1 MRRLLALAALLV
13 ALAPAP
19 GAAAA
24 DAAGTDPAAT
34 TPRACADALA
44 LLDDSRPRDAVA
56 LVDAYRAT
64 ASSPADPA
72 ARATAC
78 ADVRDAAVAA
88 RDTAATLAA
97 EAEAL
102 EPGGA
107 RPTSGEAESWAAAQ
121 ARAEQALALDAQDA
135 RAAAV
140 VRAAQEEETTVPDRA
155 ASAWDGFVEAVS
167 PLGPPL
173 LALLVGVLVLAVVA
187 RLVVPVTLRWPVLS
201 AGERVRAGAAGW
213 GALVAGAAL
222 LVWGPAA
229 GASTWT
235 GSGVAGATLA
245 VVVLVLGFVAGVV
258 AVALALGRLVAP
270 GARHDRTRW
279 WAWAAAVAGVA
290 AVAAVVL
297 SARALGGPGTVAA
310 GPVAAGSLVAGAVLA
325 ALGVLLVATVLATRL
340 RLTIEVTSG
349 RSGDR
354 TTSHEGTGGARLV
367 ALLGELGAEP
377 PRGLEVP
384 RGTDIS
390 ALSGSALSELP
401 QGAFVKAVVSLA
413 QGVVGSVP
421 WRVTVEERDADHL
434 AVVVTRNGRAAGS
447 AALDRAGLLRFDP
460 EDPTSAA
467 AAAQVDLYRAAA
479 AVVLLTLARH
489 HAGFEGLCGA
499 TSWRS
504 LALQY
509 VAQSDLTD
517 APDRERELLARAVDV
532 DPRNDLAQVALAHAE
547 GRHHTLREDL
557 DAYGDWLDRFV
568 TRSEGRSGYRSLRLR
583 AQYSR
588 AATTVN
594 ACFAPGRDG
603 DDPAGTLG
611 ATAVDAVRA
620 LLEALAVERAAG
632 REDALV
638 VRLQDAVESLYRQ
651 AEATAPALEPV
662 AAQRVPA
669 APGTEPSDRTGS
681 SETAESVETARS
693 AETSRERLRRA
704 YRAALARDPD
714 GADAPSPTTPT
725 GEYNLA
731 CTYAV
736 RTTPLG
742 AADALRTTDHL
753 RRAVV
758 LADLR
763 AWLHDDPM
771 LAAYRERPE
780 YAAEFGQDPLD
791 LLSVAPFARY
801 APALRAW
808 GLTTEQRIVAVPPPD
823 LAALLGTTPEEAARV
838 RAAAHLAADLP
849 ALPGRCDVLDVL
861 LVHDVGALPPAGQG
875 LPDDVAR
882 AVRSRVGRLRLT
894 PSERDRLRSALAGW
908 LG

>member
-107 RPTSGEAESWAAAQ
+107 RPTSGQPESWAAAR

-155 ASAWDGFVEAVS
+155 ASAWDGFVEVVS

-187 RLVVPVTLRWPVLS
+187 RLVVPVTPRWPVLS

-245 VVVLVLGFVAGVV
+245 GVVLVLGFVAGVV
-258 AVALALGRLVAP
+258 AVGLALPRLVDP
-270 GARHDRTRW
+270 GTRHDRTRW
-279 WAWAAAVAGVA
+279 WAWACAVAGVA
-290 AVAAVVL
+290 AVAAVL
-297 SARALGGPGTVAA
+297 LLALGGARTIGAGPLTAGSVAA
-310 GPVAAGSLVAGAVLA
+310 GAVVA

-349 RSGDR
+349 RSADR

-447 AALDRAGLLRFDP
+447 AALDRAGLLRVDAA
-460 EDPTSAA
+460 DPTSAA
-467 AAAQVDLYRAAA
+467 TAAQVDLYRAAA

-489 HAGFEGLCGA
+489 HAGFDGLCGA

-509 VAQSDLTD
+509 VAQSDLAA

-557 DAYGDWLDRFV
+557 DAYGRWLDRFV

-603 DDPAGTLG
+603 DDPAGRLD

-620 LLEALAVERAAG
+620 LLEALAAERAAG

-638 VRLQDAVESLYRQ
+638 VRLQDAAESLYRQ
-651 AEATAPALEPV
+651 AEDAARALEPV
-662 AAQRVPA
+662 RAQGAPPV
-669 APGTEPSDRTGS
+669 PGTGPAEPTEPT
-681 SETAESVETARS
+681 ETPRQ
-693 AETSRERLRRA
+693 RLRRA

-714 GADAPSPTTPT
+714 DGDPPPPTTPT

-736 RTTPLG
+736 RADPLD
-742 AADALRTTDHL
+742 AEDALRTTDHL

-791 LLSVAPFARY
+791 LLAVAPFARY

-861 LVHDVGALPPAGQG
+861 LTHDVGALPPAGQG
-875 LPDDVAR
+875 PPDDVAR
-882 AVRSRVGRLRLT
+882 ALRSRVTRLRLT
-894 PSERDRLRSALAGW
+894 PSERDRLRAALAAW

>member
-102 EPGGA
+102 EPGGV
-107 RPTSGEAESWAAAQ
+107 RPTSGEAESWAAAR

-155 ASAWDGFVEAVS
+155 ASAWDGFVETVS

-279 WAWAAAVAGVA
+279 WAWATAVAGVA
-290 AVAAVVL
+290 AVAVVVL
-297 SARALGGPGTVAA
+297 SARALGSPGTVAA

-421 WRVTVEERDADHL
+421 WRVTVEERDTDHL

-460 EDPTSAA
+460 EDPSSAA

-603 DDPAGTLG
+603 DDPAGRLD

-638 VRLQDAVESLYRQ
+638 VRLQDAVESLYLQ
-651 AEATAPALEPV
+651 AEAAAPELEPV
-662 AAQRVPA
+662 SAQRVPA
-669 APGTEPSDRTGS
+669 APGTEPGERAEPTEPSDL
-681 SETAESVETARS
+681 SEPARS
-693 AETSRERLRRA
+693 AETPRERLRRA

-714 GADAPSPTTPT
+714 DDDAGPPSPTTPT

-736 RTTPLG
+736 RTKPLG
-742 AADALRTTDHL
+742 AADALRATDHL

-791 LLSVAPFARY
+791 LLAVAPFARY

-861 LVHDVGALPPAGQG
+861 LAHDVGALPQEG
-875 LPDDVAR
+875 LPDGVAR
-882 AVRSRVGRLRLT
+882 AVRSRVVRLRLT
-894 PSERDRLRSALAGW
+894 PSERDRLRTALAGW

>member
-270 GARHDRTRW
+270 GARHDHTRW
-279 WAWAAAVAGVA
+279 WAWATAVAGVA

-297 SARALGGPGTVAA
+297 SARALGARAPSRQGPSRR
-310 GPVAAGSLVAGAVLA
+310 GP
-325 ALGVLLVATVLATRL
+325 
-340 RLTIEVTSG
+340 
-349 RSGDR
+349 
-354 TTSHEGTGGARLV
+354 
-367 ALLGELGAEP
+367 
-377 PRGLEVP
+377 
-384 RGTDIS
+384 
-390 ALSGSALSELP
+390 
-401 QGAFVKAVVSLA
+401 
-413 QGVVGSVP
+413 
-421 WRVTVEERDADHL
+421 
-434 AVVVTRNGRAAGS
+434 
-447 AALDRAGLLRFDP
+447 
-460 EDPTSAA
+460 
-467 AAAQVDLYRAAA
+467 
-479 AVVLLTLARH
+479 
-489 HAGFEGLCGA
+489 
-499 TSWRS
+499 SWR
-504 LALQY
+504 
-509 VAQSDLTD
+509 
-517 APDRERELLARAVDV
+517 
-532 DPRNDLAQVALAHAE
+532 
-547 GRHHTLREDL
+547 G
-557 DAYGDWLDRFV
+557 
-568 TRSEGRSGYRSLRLR
+568 
-583 AQYSR
+583 
-588 AATTVN
+588 
-594 ACFAPGRDG
+594 
-603 DDPAGTLG
+603 
-611 ATAVDAVRA
+611 
-620 LLEALAVERAAG
+620 
-632 REDALV
+632 
-638 VRLQDAVESLYRQ
+638 
-651 AEATAPALEPV
+651 
-662 AAQRVPA
+662 
-669 APGTEPSDRTGS
+669 PSWR
-681 SETAESVETARS
+681 RS
-693 AETSRERLRRA
+693 ACSSSPRSSR
-704 YRAALARDPD
+704 
-714 GADAPSPTTPT
+714 
-725 GEYNLA
+725 
-731 CTYAV
+731 
-736 RTTPLG
+736 
-742 AADALRTTDHL
+742 
-753 RRAVV
+753 
-758 LADLR
+758 
-763 AWLHDDPM
+763 
-771 LAAYRERPE
+771 
-780 YAAEFGQDPLD
+780 
-791 LLSVAPFARY
+791 
-801 APALRAW
+801 
-808 GLTTEQRIVAVPPPD
+808 
-823 LAALLGTTPEEAARV
+823 
-838 RAAAHLAADLP
+838 
-849 ALPGRCDVLDVL
+849 PGC
-861 LVHDVGALPPAGQG
+861 G
-875 LPDDVAR
+875 
-882 AVRSRVGRLRLT
+882 
-894 PSERDRLRSALAGW
+894 
-908 LG
+908 

>member
-245 VVVLVLGFVAGVV
+245 VVVLLLGFVAGVV
-258 AVALALGRLVAP
+258 AGALALGRLVAP
-270 GARHDRTRW
+270 GAGHDRTRW
-279 WAWAAAVAGVA
+279 WAWATAVAGVA

-310 GPVAAGSLVAGAVLA
+310 GPVAAGSLAAGAVLA

-349 RSGDR
+349 RSADR

-447 AALDRAGLLRFDP
+447 AALDRAGLLRFDAA
-460 EDPTSAA
+460 DPTSAA
-467 AAAQVDLYRAAA
+467 TAAQVDLYRAAA

-489 HAGFEGLCGA
+489 HAGFDGLCGA

-557 DAYGDWLDRFV
+557 DAYGRWLDRFV

-603 DDPAGTLG
+603 DDPAGRLD

-638 VRLQDAVESLYRQ
+638 VRLQDAVESLYLQ
-651 AEATAPALEPV
+651 AEVAARALEPV
-662 AAQRVPA
+662 APQRVPT
-669 APGTEPSDRTGS
+669 APGTEPGERGEP
-681 SETAESVETARS
+681 SETAETP
-693 AETSRERLRRA
+693 RERLRRA
-704 YRAALARDPD
+704 YRAALARDPE

-763 AWLHDDPM
+763 TWLHDDPM

-791 LLSVAPFARY
+791 LLAVAPFARY
-801 APALRAW
+801 SPALRAW

-861 LVHDVGALPPAGQG
+861 LAHDVGALPQEG

-882 AVRSRVGRLRLT
+882 AVRSRVVRLRLT
-894 PSERDRLRSALAGW
+894 PSERDRLRAALAGW

>member
-64 ASSPADPA
+64 ATSPADPA
-72 ARATAC
+72 ARAAAC

-107 RPTSGEAESWAAAQ
+107 RPTSGEAESWAAAR

-229 GASTWT
+229 GASTWA
-235 GSGVAGATLA
+235 GSGVAGTTLA
-245 VVVLVLGFVAGVV
+245 AVVLVLGFVAGVV
-258 AVALALGRLVAP
+258 AVALALWRLVAP

-279 WAWAAAVAGVA
+279 WAWAAAVAGVT

-310 GPVAAGSLVAGAVLA
+310 PLAAASLAAGAVVA

-447 AALDRAGLLRFDP
+447 AALDRAGLLRFDS
-460 EDPTSAA
+460 EEPTSAA

-517 APDRERELLARAVDV
+517 TPDRERELLARAVDV

-557 DAYGDWLDRFV
+557 DAYGRWLDRFV
-568 TRSEGRSGYRSLRLR
+568 ARTAGRSGYRSLRLR

-603 DDPAGTLG
+603 DDPAGRLD

-651 AEATAPALEPV
+651 AEAAARALEPV
-662 AAQRVPA
+662 AAQGAPA
-669 APGTEPSDRTGS
+669 APRTDPSGRTEP
-681 SETAESVETARS
+681 SETAETP
-693 AETSRERLRRA
+693 RERLRRA
-704 YRAALARDPD
+704 YRAALARDPE
-714 GADAPSPTTPT
+714 GADPPSPTTPT

-791 LLSVAPFARY
+791 LLAVAPFARY

-808 GLTTEQRIVAVPPPD
+808 GLTTEQRIVAVSPPD

-838 RAAAHLAADLP
+838 RAAAHLAAEDLP

-861 LVHDVGALPPAGQG
+861 LAHDVGALPQEG

-882 AVRSRVGRLRLT
+882 AVRSRVVRLRLT
-894 PSERDRLRSALAGW
+894 PSERDRLRTALAGW

>member
-19 GAAAA
+19 GVAAA

-107 RPTSGEAESWAAAQ
+107 RPTSGEAESWAAAR

-270 GARHDRTRW
+270 GAGPDRTRW
-279 WAWAAAVAGVA
+279 WAWATAVAGVA

-460 EDPTSAA
+460 EDPASAA

-557 DAYGDWLDRFV
+557 DAYGRWLDRFV

-603 DDPAGTLG
+603 DDPAGGLD

-638 VRLQDAVESLYRQ
+638 VRLQDAVESLYLQ
-651 AEATAPALEPV
+651 AEVAARALEPV
-662 AAQRVPA
+662 APQRVPT
-669 APGTEPSDRTGS
+669 APGTEPGERAEP
-681 SETAESVETARS
+681 SETAETP
-693 AETSRERLRRA
+693 RERLRRA
-704 YRAALARDPD
+704 YRAALARDPE

-791 LLSVAPFARY
+791 LLAVAPFARY
-801 APALRAW
+801 SPALRAW

-861 LVHDVGALPPAGQG
+861 LAHDVGALPQEG

-882 AVRSRVGRLRLT
+882 AVRSRVVRLRLT
-894 PSERDRLRSALAGW
+894 PSERYRLRAALAGW

>member
-19 GAAAA
+19 GVAAA

-44 LLDDSRPRDAVA
+44 LLDGSRPRDALA

-64 ASSPADPA
+64 ATSPADPA

-78 ADVRDAAVAA
+78 ADVQDAAVAA

-167 PLGPPL
+167 PLGPLL

-270 GARHDRTRW
+270 GAGPDRTRW
-279 WAWAAAVAGVA
+279 WAWATAVAGVA

-310 GPVAAGSLVAGAVLA
+310 GPVAAGSLAAGAVVA

-460 EDPTSAA
+460 DDPASAA

-557 DAYGDWLDRFV
+557 DAYGRWLDRFV

-603 DDPAGTLG
+603 DDPAGRLD

-638 VRLQDAVESLYRQ
+638 VRLQDAVDSLYLQ
-651 AEATAPALEPV
+651 AEVAARALEPV
-662 AAQRVPA
+662 APQRVPT
-669 APGTEPSDRTGS
+669 APGTEPGERAEP
-681 SETAESVETARS
+681 SETAETP
-693 AETSRERLRRA
+693 RERLRRA
-704 YRAALARDPD
+704 YRAALARDPE

-763 AWLHDDPM
+763 TWLHDDPM

-791 LLSVAPFARY
+791 LLAVAPFARY

-808 GLTTEQRIVAVPPPD
+808 GLTTEQRIVAVSPPD

-861 LVHDVGALPPAGQG
+861 LAHDVGALPQEG

-882 AVRSRVGRLRLT
+882 AVRSRVVRLRLT
-894 PSERDRLRSALAGW
+894 PSERDRLRTALAGW

>member
-1 MRRLLALAALLV
+1 MRRLLALAVLLV

-19 GAAAA
+19 GAVAA
-24 DAAGTDPAAT
+24 DAPGTDPAAT

-155 ASAWDGFVEAVS
+155 ASAWDGFVEVVS

-245 VVVLVLGFVAGVV
+245 VVVVLLGFVAGVV

-270 GARHDRTRW
+270 GAGHDRTRW
-279 WAWAAAVAGVA
+279 WAWATAVAGVA

-310 GPVAAGSLVAGAVLA
+310 GPVAAGSLAAGAVLA

-460 EDPTSAA
+460 EDPRSAA

-557 DAYGDWLDRFV
+557 DAYGRWLDRFV
-568 TRSEGRSGYRSLRLR
+568 ARTAGRSGYRSLRLR

-603 DDPAGTLG
+603 DDPAGRLD

-651 AEATAPALEPV
+651 AEAAARALEPV
-662 AAQRVPA
+662 AAQGVPP
-669 APGTEPSDRTGS
+669 APGTEPSGRTEP
-681 SETAESVETARS
+681 SETAETP
-693 AETSRERLRRA
+693 RERLRRA
-704 YRAALARDPD
+704 YRAALVRDPD
-714 GADAPSPTTPT
+714 DGDAGPPSPTTPT

-791 LLSVAPFARY
+791 LLAVAPFARY

-861 LVHDVGALPPAGQG
+861 LAHDAGALPPAGQG
-875 LPDDVAR
+875 LPDVVAR
-882 AVRSRVGRLRLT
+882 ARRSRRGRLRRT
-894 PSERDRLRSALAGW
+894 PTERDRLRAALAGW

>member
-19 GAAAA
+19 GAVAA

-56 LVDAYRAT
+56 LIDAHRAT
-64 ASSPADPA
+64 ATSPADPA

-140 VRAAQEEETTVPDRA
+140 VRAAQDEETTVPDRA

-187 RLVVPVTLRWPVLS
+187 RLVVPVTLRWPVLT

-270 GARHDRTRW
+270 GAGHDRTRW
-279 WAWAAAVAGVA
+279 WAWATAVAGVA

-310 GPVAAGSLVAGAVLA
+310 GSVAAGSLVAGAVLA

-367 ALLGELGAEP
+367 ALLAELGAEP

-547 GRHHTLREDL
+547 GRHQTLREDL

-603 DDPAGTLG
+603 DDPAGGLD

-651 AEATAPALEPV
+651 AEAAARALEPV
-662 AAQRVPA
+662 AAQGAPA
-669 APGTEPSDRTGS
+669 APRTDPSGRTEP
-681 SETAESVETARS
+681 SETAETP
-693 AETSRERLRRA
+693 RERLRRA
-704 YRAALARDPD
+704 YRAALARDPE
-714 GADAPSPTTPT
+714 GADPPSPTTPT

-736 RTTPLG
+736 RTKPLD
-742 AADALRTTDHL
+742 AADALRTTDQL

-763 AWLHDDPM
+763 TWLHDDPM

-861 LVHDVGALPPAGQG
+861 LAHDVGALPQEG

-882 AVRSRVGRLRLT
+882 AVRSRVVRLRLT
-894 PSERDRLRSALAGW
+894 PSERDRLRTALAGW

>member
-19 GAAAA
+19 SAAAA

-603 DDPAGTLG
+603 DDPAGGLD

-651 AEATAPALEPV
+651 AEAAAPALEPV

-669 APGTEPSDRTGS
+669 APGTKPGDRTGS

-704 YRAALARDPD
+704 YRAALARDPE
-714 GADAPSPTTPT
+714 GADPPSPTTPT

-736 RTTPLG
+736 RTTPLA

-861 LVHDVGALPPAGQG
+861 LAHDVGALPPAGQG

-882 AVRSRVGRLRLT
+882 AVRSRVVRLRLT
-894 PSERDRLRSALAGW
+894 PSERDRLRAALAGW

>member
-1 MRRLLALAALLV
+1 MRRLLALAVLLV

-24 DAAGTDPAAT
+24 DAAGTNPAAAT

-44 LLDDSRPRDAVA
+44 LLDDSRPRDALA

-64 ASSPADPA
+64 ATSPADPA

-78 ADVRDAAVAA
+78 ADVQDAAVAA

-102 EPGGA
+102 EPGGV
-107 RPTSGEAESWAAAQ
+107 RPTSGEPESWAAAR

-155 ASAWDGFVEAVS
+155 ASAWDGFVEVVS

-258 AVALALGRLVAP
+258 AVALALWRLVAP

-297 SARALGGPGTVAA
+297 SARALGAPGTVAA
-310 GPVAAGSLVAGAVLA
+310 GPVAAGSLVAGSVLA

-460 EDPTSAA
+460 DDPASAA

-557 DAYGDWLDRFV
+557 DAYGRWLDRFV
-568 TRSEGRSGYRSLRLR
+568 ARTAGRSGYRSLRLR

-603 DDPAGTLG
+603 DDPAGRLD

-638 VRLQDAVESLYRQ
+638 VRLQDAVDSLYLQ
-651 AEATAPALEPV
+651 AEVAARALEPV
-662 AAQRVPA
+662 APQRVPT
-669 APGTEPSDRTGS
+669 APGTEPGERAEP
-681 SETAESVETARS
+681 SETAETP
-693 AETSRERLRRA
+693 RERLRRA
-704 YRAALARDPD
+704 YRAALARDPE
-714 GADAPSPTTPT
+714 GADPPSPTTPT

-763 AWLHDDPM
+763 TWLHDDPM

-791 LLSVAPFARY
+791 LLAVAPFARY
-801 APALRAW
+801 APALRSW
-808 GLTTEQRIVAVPPPD
+808 GLTTEQRIVAVSPPD

-861 LVHDVGALPPAGQG
+861 LAHDVGALPQEG

-882 AVRSRVGRLRLT
+882 AVRSRVVRLRLT
-894 PSERDRLRSALAGW
+894 PSERDRLRTALAGW